1 MASLHLDPQV
11 NGFNKEH
18 KLLPGS
24 SSSYSSSWLY
34 LQTSL
39 PQWKHQN
46 HPFKIRSSVFNS
58 LQNQTQ
64 RNISNLQEDITL
76 GDPLCGFSVLQEQTA
91 ELEEEAKNVFREVLE
106 GLARLFV
113 QYCCWEKC
121 IRNPWIW
128 ALKMWRLHPWQGWMT
143 HIQWMIWHEEKRH
156 SMCWLLICLGKWRK
170 KMSWR
175 WHHQSLQHLRGKWGF
190 TERNQVH
197 NNGGV
202 DNPPKP

>member
-1 MASLHLDPQV
+1 MASLHLGPQV

-128 ALKMWRLHPWQGWMT
+128 AINCGVYIHDKGGLPTYNEWFGIRRRGIQCAGGLSVWANDGKRCHGDDTTSHYNIYGGNEVLLKGT
-143 HIQWMIWHEEKRH
+143 KY
-156 SMCWLLICLGKWRK
+156 KWRC
-170 KMSWR
+170 R
-175 WHHQSLQHLRGKWGF
+175 
-190 TERNQVH
+190 
-197 NNGGV
+197 
-202 DNPPKP
+202 